1 MKNIYAHSIRSL
13 ITLLCMMLLGVTSS
27 AQNTSPVYVIEFN
40 KIMNGIMDE
49 GKLQKNEREG
59 YDNNPVCEI
68 KVKAQGFDE
77 ATLQKLIFVPRN
89 IMMMHKAY
97 ENGEYRLY
105 VSSKKPGSILIKY
118 QGEYEFKLPYNLE
131 PKKIYELILGM
142 ETATMNIISTPDDA
156 AIYIDGEK
164 KVGATPYQMKKIKRG
179 QHVLELRMAGY
190 ESFADMVTIKAGEV
204 NKQFENVTLEAVRVA
219 TGVCRRKRSGRN
231 WKTDAHGR
239 GRRRAERAATAWQV
253 QMADRCSFRLPATS
267 VAPRS
272 AMRVP
277 AATTGRVLSTRPVP
291 TTRTTCTSIRAMSIL
306 STTTIGTSVTRCGPS
321 GSS

>member
-49 GKLQKNEREG
+49 GKLQKNQLTD
-59 YDNNPVCEI
+59 YDDNPVCLV

-142 ETATMNIISTPDDA
+142 ETATLNIITTPDDA

-204 NKQFENVTLEAVRVA
+204 NKQFKNVTLEAVRVA

-239 GRRRAERAATAWQV
+239 GRLRAERKATVSLELTERAS
-253 QMADRCSFRLPATS
+253 SFRLPAS
-267 VAPRS
+267 AMPRAS

-277 AATTGRVLSTRPVP
+277 AASTGLVRSTRPIP
-291 TTRTTCTSIRAMSIL
+291 TARTA
-306 STTTIGTSVTRCGPS
+306 
-321 GSS
+321 